1 MRVLAFPR
9 ERSIE
14 RANILRD
21 ILRMDALDVRDMI
34 LERAGQAFGEHGD
47 PILHTF
53 AIPYDDLMS
62 GKVQVFDASS

>member
-1 MRVLAFPR
+1 MWVLAFPR

-14 RANILRD
+14 RAN